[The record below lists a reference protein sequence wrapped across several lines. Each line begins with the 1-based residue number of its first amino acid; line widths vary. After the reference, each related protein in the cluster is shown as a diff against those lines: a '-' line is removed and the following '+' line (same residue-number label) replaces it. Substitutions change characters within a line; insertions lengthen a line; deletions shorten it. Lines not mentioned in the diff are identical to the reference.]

1 MEASKWITR
10 VFGKLRLDYHAQRN
24 KLRLPSTQRELESY
38 DEIEPSVR
46 HARNQQTA
54 QPKSRRRTQS

>member
-10 VFGKLRLDYHAQRN
+10 VFGKLRFDYNAQRN
-24 KLRLPSTQRELESY
+24 RLRCPSTERELESY

-46 HARNQQTA
+46 HARV
-54 QPKSRRRTQS
+54 KSPTKSKPRRRTQS